1 MRVLFEHKAGVKI
14 YTKLME
20 EIERYEREL
29 NDNRKP
35 QVINVHKKQINL
47 LAFRGR

>member
-1 MRVLFEHKAGVKI
+1 
-14 YTKLME
+14 ME

-35 QVINVHKKQINL
+35 QVLNVHKKQVNL
-47 LAFRGR
+47 LAFKGR